1 MNRDGQLN
9 VMAAVVSRFLMM
21 LRANGLIRCMPSA
34 NSLIENMLGAK
45 YMIGN
50 VARANTLI
58 SIQTWG
64 QLFILIVPIN
74 AFQCYC
80 VLRYPRLFLCQWML
94 CAGTAPPSILPPL
107 PLFSFR
113 NATIWQ
119 VGVLSEMDFINYLC
133 QCER

>member
-58 SIQTWG
+58 SIQTSD
-64 QLFILIVPIN
+64 QLFKLIVHNCISM
-74 AFQCYC
+74 
-80 VLRYPRLFLCQWML
+80 LLCS
-94 CAGTAPPSILPPL
+94 SISPPL
-107 PLFSFR
+107 PMSMDVVCGDRPTVDTPTPPPFLISERHYLAGGCTVRDGFHK
-113 NATIWQ
+113 
-119 VGVLSEMDFINYLC
+119 LSVPM
-133 QCER
+133 

>member
-1 MNRDGQLN
+1 MNRDEQLN
-9 VMAAVVSRFLMM
+9 VMTAVVSRFLMM

-58 SIQTWG
+58 SIQTSD
-64 QLFILIVPIN
+64 QLFKLIVPII

-80 VLRYPRLFLCQWML
+80 VLRYPRLFPML
-94 CAGTAPPSILPPL
+94 MDVVCGDRPTVDTPTPPPFLISERHYLAGGCTVRDG
-107 PLFSFR
+107 FHK
-113 NATIWQ
+113 
-119 VGVLSEMDFINYLC
+119 LSVPM
-133 QCER
+133 